1 MTLGVLTNQGVNK
14 QKQMCVW
21 NSIHLFVCLFLCFF
35 LKCVEKCFLLP
46 ALVWLRLELNCWNCP
61 FVLSAASTKPNVNL
75 AKEQTFEHT
84 YRKSTQISTQTNV
97 CSFKHTLAFVN
108 SLSQSWPIEMLNFKN
123 LNIQLFAY
131 HFFSW
136 LNFLQVSQP
145 QNVLLTNKNFNLK
158 KKSS

>member
-1 MTLGVLTNQGVNK
+1 MFERAH
-14 QKQMCVW
+14 
-21 NSIHLFVCLFLCFF
+21 ICLCAYLCAFSKSVFF
-35 LKCVEKCFLLP
+35 CQIWFGWY
-46 ALVWLRLELNCWNCP
+46 LVWLRLELNCWNCP

-75 AKEQTFEHT
+75 AKEQTFEHI

-136 LNFLQVSQP
+136 LNFLQVSRP